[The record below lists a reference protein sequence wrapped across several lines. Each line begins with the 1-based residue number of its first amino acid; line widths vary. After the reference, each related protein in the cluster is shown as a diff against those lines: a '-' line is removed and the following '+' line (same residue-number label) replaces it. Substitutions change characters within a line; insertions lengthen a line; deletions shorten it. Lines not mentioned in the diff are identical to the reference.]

1 MCGIL
6 GLYHIH
12 GKPVT
17 SDLLLRMSG
26 KMTHRGPDDKGTYL
40 CNTSSLDW
48 TDGLDPKLWK
58 ADTGLAHRRL
68 SIIDLS
74 SSGRQPMANEDHTIW
89 ITYNGEVYNFRQL
102 RPILEEKGH
111 EFRSATD
118 TEVILHLY
126 EEFGEAC
133 VAQLRGMFAFGI
145 WDSVHR
151 RYFLARDRLGIKPLF
166 YYWDGDRFLFASE
179 IGALV
184 SHPEVDR
191 TLDINAL
198 SEYLTYQYVPSPRTI
213 YKYIRKLPPAHTLSF
228 FESRLKVNRYWSP
241 DSSDEG
247 RYVGASEEEICAD
260 LRKALR
266 ESVSMRLV
274 SDVPLGAF
282 LSGGVD
288 SSAVVAFMAKE
299 MGRPVKT
306 FSIGFEEEKFNEL
319 EYARS
324 VAQDLGTEHSE
335 FLVKPDALEV
345 LPELV
350 AGFGEPF
357 GDMSAVPTYYVSKMA
372 KESVTV
378 CLSGDGGDE
387 VFAGYSRYLRWLRSR
402 LLDIVPTKARRILLG
417 NFSTLLPD
425 FMPGKG
431 LVHRCS
437 LAPLD
442 RYGALLYPL
451 AMQEKSRLLSPDVR
465 RIAEGEA
472 PYAGLK
478 TLWDSPNKGALARL
492 QWVDLHTYLPDDV
505 LCKVDRAS
513 MLNSLEVRVPL
524 LDHEL
529 VERAL
534 QIPENMRIRN
544 GKVKYL
550 FKQMLSPH
558 LSKSILARRKMGFG
572 LPSGSWFRSSV
583 REYARDLLLGPDA
596 RTREFLNTIEVNALI
611 ETHQK
616 GFRDMS
622 GRIWALLVLEIWC
635 RRFG

>member
-1 MCGIL
+1 
-6 GLYHIH
+6 
-12 GKPVT
+12 
-17 SDLLLRMSG
+17 
-26 KMTHRGPDDKGTYL
+26 MTHRGPDDKGTYL

-378 CLSGDGGDE
+378 CLSGDGGD
-387 VFAGYSRYLRWLRSR
+387 
-402 LLDIVPTKARRILLG
+402 
-417 NFSTLLPD
+417 
-425 FMPGKG
+425 
-431 LVHRCS
+431 
-437 LAPLD
+437 
-442 RYGALLYPL
+442 
-451 AMQEKSRLLSPDVR
+451 
-465 RIAEGEA
+465 
-472 PYAGLK
+472 
-478 TLWDSPNKGALARL
+478 
-492 QWVDLHTYLPDDV
+492 
-505 LCKVDRAS
+505 
-513 MLNSLEVRVPL
+513 
-524 LDHEL
+524 
-529 VERAL
+529 
-534 QIPENMRIRN
+534 
-544 GKVKYL
+544 
-550 FKQMLSPH
+550 
-558 LSKSILARRKMGFG
+558 
-572 LPSGSWFRSSV
+572 
-583 REYARDLLLGPDA
+583 
-596 RTREFLNTIEVNALI
+596 
-611 ETHQK
+611 
-616 GFRDMS
+616 
-622 GRIWALLVLEIWC
+622 
-635 RRFG
+635 